1 MRRTC
6 ALLVVAF
13 AVLGGFAGLAP
24 DYGVPGG
31 GARSPMS
38 RKVGRIRSGTPN
50 LCEAFGK
57 VRRPSPSRASVLS
70 IRGKDQFAVI
80 CS

>member
-13 AVLGGFAGLAP
+13 AVLGGFAGIAA

-31 GARSPMS
+31 VLGVRCLAKSAGS
-38 RKVGRIRSGTPN
+38 GRVPRI
-50 LCEAFGK
+50 F
-57 VRRPSPSRASVLS
+57 VR
-70 IRGKDQFAVI
+70 D
-80 CS
+80 

>member
-13 AVLGGFAGLAP
+13 AVLGGFAGLAAG
-24 DYGVPGG
+24 YGVPGAVLG
-31 GARSPMS
+31 VRCLAKSAGF
-38 RKVGRIRSGTPN
+38 GSGTPN
-50 LCEAFGK
+50 LCEGFGK
-57 VRRPSPSRASVLS
+57 VRRPSPSRTSVLS